1 MVQLFLQFQFN
12 AFVFTILIFILS
24 HFIFQ
29 GWETITSAVVKYISD
44 HCSGVVFLLWG
55 SYAQKKASVVNGKK
69 HHLLKSVH
77 PSPLS
82 AHRGFL
88 GCKHFSKCNEL
99 LKAQGKDPID
109 WTKLDAQKKKKMLK
123 ASNQKSKSTWFLT
136 NFGPKY
142 HQLPEICVCYCY
154 AKPYYLYPD
163 LFT

>member
-123 ASNQKSKSTWFLT
+123 ASNQKSKSTGCSTSISPISNLCIFK
-136 NFGPKY
+136 N
-142 HQLPEICVCYCY
+142 I
-154 AKPYYLYPD
+154 
-163 LFT
+163 